1 MAKRYHANV
10 LASAWSN
17 GSPSR
22 TGAGYGLK
30 FTDEDRDR
38 HFDRHWKTVVLELD
52 GAQTVTASVSE
63 AFWRKC
69 AELRAAGFGRW
80 LMANGAAPWP
90 KGSPPRVAVTH
101 LGGNRFE
108 ARLA

>member
-1 MAKRYHANV
+1 LAKRYHAKV

-52 GAQTVTASVSE
+52 GGQTVTASVSE

-69 AELRAAGFGRW
+69 AELRAAGIGRW
-80 LMANGAAPWP
+80 LMANEAAPWP
-90 KGSPPRVAVTH
+90 K
-101 LGGNRFE
+101 E
-108 ARLA
+108 ARRGWSSRTSGATGSEPA